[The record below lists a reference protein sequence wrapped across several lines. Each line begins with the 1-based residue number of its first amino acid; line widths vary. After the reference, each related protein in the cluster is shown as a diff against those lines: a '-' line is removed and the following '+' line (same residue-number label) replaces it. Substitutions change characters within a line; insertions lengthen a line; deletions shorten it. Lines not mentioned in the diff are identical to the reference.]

1 MDGNTVYVAAV
12 VKQTSKNRF
21 YLHEV
26 VDSNGN
32 VIKIDSRDGANQ
44 TSLATE
50 GDAGTQSPLSSDNS
64 IPQNIQNVNTNNG
77 IRAVYSGRGDH
88 QEGTYRRGMSG
99 GEVSRSGEYRNNYGD
114 MDYAGYEES
123 YPNDSYSRDSYPR
136 SEMRRRGGAA
146 SSRPFTMA
154 DAQEW
159 VGKMENEDG
168 THGAHWTIDQVKQ
181 VIAQKKLDCDP
192 VQMWAA
198 MNMVYSDYCKVAKKH
213 GVGGNLDFY
222 VDMAK
227 AFLDDKDAGPSK
239 ISAYYEYVVNGEK

>member
-1 MDGNTVYVAAV
+1 MNKAT
-12 VKQTSKNRF
+12 RMMMM
-21 YLHEV
+21 
-26 VDSNGN
+26 SNGKGGN
-32 VIKIDSRDGANQ
+32 NQGQRNGA
-44 TSLATE
+44 
-50 GDAGTQSPLSSDNS
+50 G
-64 IPQNIQNVNTNNG
+64 
-77 IRAVYSGRGDH
+77 YMGRSEMPKG
-88 QEGTYRRGMSG
+88 GMSRNG
-99 GEVSRSGEYRNNYGD
+99 GYLDDYSD
-114 MDYAGYEES
+114 MDYSDYEES
-123 YPNDSYSRDSYPR
+123 YPRESYSRESYPR
-136 SEMRRRGGAA
+136 NEMRRQGGAA
-146 SSRPFTMA
+146 SRHPFTVA

-198 MNMVYSDYCKVAKKH
+198 MNMVYSDYYKVAKKH

-227 AFLDDKDAGPSK
+227 AFLDDKDAVPSK

>member
-1 MDGNTVYVAAV
+1 MNKATKMMMLSKGNSGN
-12 VKQTSKNRF
+12 QR
-21 YLHEV
+21 
-26 VDSNGN
+26 NG
-32 VIKIDSRDGANQ
+32 
-44 TSLATE
+44 E
-50 GDAGTQSPLSSDNS
+50 
-64 IPQNIQNVNTNNG
+64 
-77 IRAVYSGRGDH
+77 Y
-88 QEGTYRRGMSG
+88 
-99 GEVSRSGEYRNNYGD
+99 RSGEHRNEDWGYTRADRYDDGKFYNDGSYTVTGRYTDRDGGYQNSDYRHTEGNGREH
-114 MDYAGYEES
+114 MM
-123 YPNDSYSRDSYPR
+123 NDYSRQ
-136 SEMRRRGGAA
+136 GGAA
-146 SSRPFTMA
+146 RPFTMA

-198 MNMVYSDYCKVAKKH
+198 MNMIYSDYYKAAKKH